1 MRPEVSVVVPTHNR
15 VALLQLTL
23 RTILDQHGV
32 DFDVVV
38 VDDGSSQDVGQ
49 TVAALADHRVRVIRH
64 DHARGVSTARNHGAA
79 EATGNWLAFCDDD
92 DLWAPHKLKRQLAAA
107 SETGRR
113 WSYGGAVRIDSAHHI
128 IGGTPPPVP
137 QRLWA

>member
-1 MRPEVSVVVPTHNR
+1 M
-15 VALLQLTL
+15 
-23 RTILDQHGV
+23 
-32 DFDVVV
+32 
-38 VDDGSSQDVGQ
+38 
-49 TVAALADHRVRVIRH
+49 
-64 DHARGVSTARNHGAA
+64 STARNHGAA

-128 IGGTPPPVP
+128 IGGTPPPVRAARGAP
-137 QRLWA
+137 AELESDARGLLNVIVRSEVFSRAGGWDPELINLADWDLWIRLAQLDLPAS

>member
-38 VDDGSSQDVGQ
+38 VDDGSSQDLEQ

-64 DHARGVSTARNHGAA
+64 GHP
-79 EATGNWLAFCDDD
+79 EA
-92 DLWAPHKLKRQLAAA
+92 
-107 SETGRR
+107 
-113 WSYGGAVRIDSAHHI
+113 
-128 IGGTPPPVP
+128 
-137 QRLWA
+137 

>member
-32 DFDVVV
+32 EFDVVV

-64 DHARGVSTARNHGAA
+64 GHP
-79 EATGNWLAFCDDD
+79 EA
-92 DLWAPHKLKRQLAAA
+92 
-107 SETGRR
+107 
-113 WSYGGAVRIDSAHHI
+113 
-128 IGGTPPPVP
+128 
-137 QRLWA
+137 

>member
-1 MRPEVSVVVPTHNR
+1 M
-15 VALLQLTL
+15 
-23 RTILDQHGV
+23 DQHGV
-32 DFDVVV
+32 EFDVVV

-92 DLWAPHKLKRQLAAA
+92 AAGPTAEPCA
-107 SETGRR
+107 SIRLITYRR
-113 WSYGGAVRIDSAHHI
+113 HATAS
-128 IGGTPPPVP
+128 P